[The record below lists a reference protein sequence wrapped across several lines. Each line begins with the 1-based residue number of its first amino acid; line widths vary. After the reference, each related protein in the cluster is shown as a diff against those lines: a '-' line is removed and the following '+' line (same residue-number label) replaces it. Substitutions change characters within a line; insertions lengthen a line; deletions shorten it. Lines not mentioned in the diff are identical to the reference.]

1 MAKKK
6 ITTQIKMRVVLVSLE
21 FALAVSLTDCFVS
34 LSSFACCV
42 SWCKD
47 LPEFA
52 LINIVNKLFHFPS
65 PLIPIYDQTTP
76 SGQYYPQKNG
86 SKRLKTPPPE

>member
-34 LSSFACCV
+34 LYSFAYCV

-47 LPEFA
+47 LPEFVSIA
-52 LINIVNKLFHFPS
+52 LISCSISF
-65 PLIPIYDQTTP
+65 
-76 SGQYYPQKNG
+76 
-86 SKRLKTPPPE
+86 RL

>member
-21 FALAVSLTDCFVS
+21 FALAVLLTDCFVS
-34 LSSFACCV
+34 LSSFVCCV

-52 LINIVNKLFHFPS
+52 LIIPS
-65 PLIPIYDQTTP
+65 IPLISY
-76 SGQYYPQKNG
+76 SM
-86 SKRLKTPPPE
+86 SFCL